1 MATRGAGHDSDLWLL
16 RALVKALG
24 VAHVV
29 YLLAQIVED
38 DREAARLRQD
48 MAGADRCVHDAKV
61 LGEAAIRLL
70 G

>member
-1 MATRGAGHDSDLWLL
+1 MAMRGAEHESDLWLL

-29 YLLAQIVED
+29 YLLTQIVED
-38 DREAARLRQD
+38 DREAARLRRD
-48 MAGADRCVHDAKV
+48 KVGADRCAHDAKV

-70 G
+70 K